1 MEGSLEIYKQLII
14 NGQEHMLD
22 IKEVKSIIEALLFT
36 AGEALSIQDI
46 SEAIQMDK
54 RTIRNLLDE
63 MIDEYKYEKRGIQI
77 ISFGGKYQ
85 LSTRPEHM
93 EYIRR
98 LLGPQNK
105 QSLSRAALETM
116 AIIAYNQPVT
126 RQKIDLIRGVKNEKI
141 ISSLVEKKL
150 VKDVG
155 RLDGP
160 GRPILYGTTDE
171 FLRYFG
177 LKDLSELPK
186 TEELIMINKEDA

>member
-1 MEGSLEIYKQLII
+1 MEGSLEIYKQLIFD
-14 NGQEHMLD
+14 GQEHALD

-36 AGEALSIQDI
+36 AGEALSVQDI
-46 SEAIQMDK
+46 SKAMQLDK
-54 RTIRNLLDE
+54 LTVCNLLNE
-63 MIDEYKYEKRGIQI
+63 IIGEYKNEKRGIQI

-85 LSTRPEHM
+85 MCTRPEHM

-98 LLGPQNK
+98 LLGSQNK
-105 QSLSRAALETM
+105 QSLSRAAIETM

-126 RQKIDLIRGVKNEKI
+126 RQKIDLVRGVKNDKI

-155 RLDGP
+155 RMDGP

-186 TEELIMINKEDA
+186 MEELKINNRDDV